1 MLPTTKCKGCSKCRP
16 DDVVP
21 KLPAGCVIH
30 PEYDDTGERGNWTNK
45 AEFLLSMIGYAVG
58 LGNVWR
64 FPYLAFEN
72 GGGAFLLPYLT
83 MLVLAGLPIFFL
95 EVSLG
100 QFCSQGPLG
109 AFNGVPIVK
118 GLGVAMVVV
127 SVYVGVYYNVVIC
140 YTLYFLFSSLTS
152 ELPWDSCNNDWNTPA
167 CLHSTSVYNM
177 TLNFTLPSSLETGF
191 NNSQRFNTTRSNF
204 SLAHRISPSE
214 EYWNYKVLEK
224 TKGIEN
230 LGKIRW
236 ELALILL
243 LAWIIIYACLIKGV
257 KSSGKAVYFTAT
269 FPYVVL
275 TVLLIR
281 GLTLDGAMDG
291 VRYFFEPKWEKLLTA
306 KVWKDAATQI
316 FYSLSASWGGLIT
329 LSSYNKFN
337 NNCYRDSV
345 IVVLTN
351 SFTSIFAGVTIFA
364 VIGFMAH
371 VLKTDIASVAA
382 DGPGLAFVVYPE
394 ALSQM
399 PFAPV
404 WSVLFFL
411 MLFTLG
417 LDTMFATLET
427 IVTSL
432 TDACPRQLRHRKCL
446 FTLAVCIFLFLIGLP
461 LVTQGGF
468 FYLHLLDSYVA
479 SYSLIV
485 CAIVEMLSISYIYGL
500 NRFCEDIKMM
510 TGHKPNAYW
519 KVTWSV
525 ISPAVLTFILI
536 YSIADYKPLKLDE
549 YNFPL
554 WANILGWFTVAS
566 SVMCIPIFAIREI
579 ARNKGTFLERIKSA
593 CRPHKRWGPYL
604 KKDRVGFYAFN
615 VHPPA
620 VTNVRGID
628 NDSDATLLND
638 TAQDTPSTSKRN
650 LNTTEA
656 VSEG

>member
-1 MLPTTKCKGCSKCRP
+1 
-16 DDVVP
+16 
-21 KLPAGCVIH
+21 
-30 PEYDDTGERGNWTNK
+30 ERGNWTNK

-72 GGGAFLLPYLT
+72 GGGAFLIPYLT

-109 AFNGVPIVK
+109 AFNGVPLVK
-118 GLGVAMVVV
+118 ALTSLEFASIYKTCISYLIHQLNGFKSTFHFHQGLGAAMVVV
-127 SVYVGVYYNVVIC
+127 SVYVGIYYNVVIS
-140 YTLYFLFSSLTS
+140 YTLYFLFSSFTS
-152 ELPWDSCNNDWNTPA
+152 ELPWARCNNQWNTQA
-167 CLHSTSVYNM
+167 CVHSSSIYNKGLQKGKESNAPKYPKRAYQSELQLELCYGYTAIFTFYCGYSVKFDSINSNIRTCLKFGYKAFSRTYNL
-177 TLNFTLPSSLETGF
+177 TGNLPT
-191 NNSQRFNTTRSNF
+191 NISQRFNANLSTIFPSKRV
-204 SLAHRISPSE
+204 SPSE
-214 EYWNYKVLEK
+214 EYWNFKVLEK
-224 TKGIEN
+224 TNNIEN

-243 LAWIIIYACLIKGV
+243 LAWIIIYGCLIKGI

-275 TVLLIR
+275 TILLAR
-281 GLTLDGAMDG
+281 AFTLEGAMDG
-291 VRYFFEPKWEKLLTA
+291 VFYFFNPKWDKLLTA

-337 NNCYRDSV
+337 NNCYRDSI
-345 IVVLTN
+345 IVVITN

-394 ALSQM
+394 ALTQM
-399 PFAPV
+399 PVSPL

-432 TDACPRQLRHRKCL
+432 TDAFPRQLRHQKCI
-446 FTLAVCIFLFLIGLP
+446 FTLAVCVFLLLIGLP

-468 FYLHLLDSYVA
+468 YYLHLLDSYVA

-500 NRFCEDIKMM
+500 NRFCDDIKMM
-510 TGHKPNAYW
+510 TGRRPNVYW
-519 KVTWSV
+519 RVTWSLV
-525 ISPAVLTFILI
+525 SPAVLTFILV
-536 YSIADYKPLKLDE
+536 YSIANYKPLKLDD
-549 YNFPL
+549 YSFPV
-554 WANILGWFTVAS
+554 WANVLGWFTVAS
-566 SVMCIPIFAIREI
+566 SVLCIPVGAALEVG
-579 ARNKGTFLERIKSA
+579 RNSGSFL
-593 CRPHKRWGPYL
+593 
-604 KKDRVGFYAFN
+604 
-615 VHPPA
+615 
-620 VTNVRGID
+620 
-628 NDSDATLLND
+628 
-638 TAQDTPSTSKRN
+638 
-650 LNTTEA
+650 
-656 VSEG
+656 

>member
-1 MLPTTKCKGCSKCRP
+1 
-16 DDVVP
+16 
-21 KLPAGCVIH
+21 
-30 PEYDDTGERGNWTNK
+30 EYDETGERGNWTNK

-72 GGGAFLLPYLT
+72 GGGAFLIPYLT

-109 AFNGVPIVK
+109 AFNGVPLVK
-118 GLGVAMVVV
+118 GLGAAMVVV
-127 SVYVGVYYNVVIC
+127 SVYVGIYYNVVIS
-140 YTLYFLFSSLTS
+140 YTLYFLFSSFTS
-152 ELPWDSCNNDWNTPA
+152 ELPWARCNNQWNTQA
-167 CLHSTSVYNM
+167 CCC
-177 TLNFTLPSSLETGF
+177 LNFILTHVHYWTYNLTGNLPT
-191 NNSQRFNTTRSNF
+191 NISQRFNANLSTIFPSKRV
-204 SLAHRISPSE
+204 SPSE
-214 EYWNYKVLEK
+214 EYWNFKVLEK
-224 TKGIEN
+224 TNNIEN

-243 LAWIIIYACLIKGV
+243 LAWIIIYGCLIKGI

-275 TVLLIR
+275 TILLAR
-281 GLTLDGAMDG
+281 AFTLEGAMDG
-291 VRYFFEPKWEKLLTA
+291 VFYFFNPKWDKLLTA

-337 NNCYRDSV
+337 NNCYRDSI
-345 IVVLTN
+345 IVVITN

-394 ALSQM
+394 ALTQM
-399 PFAPV
+399 PVSPL

-432 TDACPRQLRHRKCL
+432 TDAFPRQLRHQKCI
-446 FTLAVCIFLFLIGLP
+446 FTLAVCVFLLLIGLP

-468 FYLHLLDSYVA
+468 YYLHLLDSYVA

-500 NRFCEDIKMM
+500 NRFCDDIKMM
-510 TGHKPNAYW
+510 TGRRPNVYW
-519 KVTWSV
+519 RVTWSLV
-525 ISPAVLTFILI
+525 SPAVLTFILV
-536 YSIADYKPLKLDE
+536 YSIANYKPLKLDD
-549 YNFPL
+549 YSFPV
-554 WANILGWFTVAS
+554 WANVLGWFTVAS
-566 SVMCIPIFAIREI
+566 SVLCIPVGAALEVG
-579 ARNKGTFLERIKSA
+579 RNSGSFLQRIKAASKP
-593 CRPHKRWGPYL
+593 RRKWGPYL
-604 KKDRVGFYAFN
+604 KEDR
-615 VHPPA
+615 
-620 VTNVRGID
+620 
-628 NDSDATLLND
+628 
-638 TAQDTPSTSKRN
+638 
-650 LNTTEA
+650 
-656 VSEG
+656 

>member
-1 MLPTTKCKGCSKCRP
+1 
-16 DDVVP
+16 
-21 KLPAGCVIH
+21 
-30 PEYDDTGERGNWTNK
+30 ETGERGNWTNK

-72 GGGAFLLPYLT
+72 GGGAFLIPYLT

-109 AFNGVPIVK
+109 AFNGVPLVK
-118 GLGVAMVVV
+118 GT
-127 SVYVGVYYNVVIC
+127 YN
-140 YTLYFLFSSLTS
+140 LTGN
-152 ELPWDSCNNDWNTPA
+152 LPTNI
-167 CLHSTSVYNM
+167 
-177 TLNFTLPSSLETGF
+177 
-191 NNSQRFNTTRSNF
+191 SQRFNANLSTIFPSKRV
-204 SLAHRISPSE
+204 SPSE
-214 EYWNYKVLEK
+214 EYWNFKVLEK
-224 TKGIEN
+224 TNNIEN

-243 LAWIIIYACLIKGV
+243 LAWIIIYGCLIKGI

-275 TVLLIR
+275 TILLAR
-281 GLTLDGAMDG
+281 AFTLEGAMDG
-291 VRYFFEPKWEKLLTA
+291 VFYFFNPKWDKLLTA

-337 NNCYRDSV
+337 NNCYRDSI
-345 IVVLTN
+345 IVVITN

-394 ALSQM
+394 ALTQM
-399 PFAPV
+399 PVSPL

-432 TDACPRQLRHRKCL
+432 TDAFPRQLRHQKCI
-446 FTLAVCIFLFLIGLP
+446 FTLAVCVFLLLIGLP

-468 FYLHLLDSYVA
+468 YYLHLLDSYVA

-485 CAIVEMLSISYIYGL
+485 CAIVEMLSISYIYGEWFSL
-500 NRFCEDIKMM
+500 NRFCDDIKMM
-510 TGHKPNAYW
+510 TGRRPNVYW
-519 KVTWSV
+519 RVTWSLV
-525 ISPAVLTFILI
+525 SPAVLTFILV
-536 YSIADYKPLKLDE
+536 YSIANYKPLKLDD
-549 YNFPL
+549 YSFPV
-554 WANILGWFTVAS
+554 WANVLGWFTVAS
-566 SVMCIPIFAIREI
+566 SVLCIPVGAALEVG
-579 ARNKGTFLERIKSA
+579 RNSGSFLQ
-593 CRPHKRWGPYL
+593 
-604 KKDRVGFYAFN
+604 V
-615 VHPPA
+615 
-620 VTNVRGID
+620 
-628 NDSDATLLND
+628 
-638 TAQDTPSTSKRN
+638 
-650 LNTTEA
+650 
-656 VSEG
+656 

>member
-1 MLPTTKCKGCSKCRP
+1 IYSINFPQ
-16 DDVVP
+16 
-21 KLPAGCVIH
+21 
-30 PEYDDTGERGNWTNK
+30 EYDETGERGNWTNK

-72 GGGAFLLPYLT
+72 GGGAFLIPYLT

-109 AFNGVPIVK
+109 AFNGVPLVK
-118 GLGVAMVVV
+118 GLGAAMVVV
-127 SVYVGVYYNVVIC
+127 SVYVGIYYNVVIS
-140 YTLYFLFSSLTS
+140 YTLYFLFSSFTS
-152 ELPWDSCNNDWNTPA
+152 ELPWARCNNQWNTQA
-167 CLHSTSVYNM
+167 CVHSSSIYNSNQ
-177 TLNFTLPSSLETGF
+177 TPQNIPKGH
-191 NNSQRFNTTRSNF
+191 TRV
-204 SLAHRISPSE
+204 SPSE
-214 EYWNYKVLEK
+214 EYWNFKVLEK
-224 TKGIEN
+224 TNNIEN

-243 LAWIIIYACLIKGV
+243 LAWIIIYGCLIKGI

-275 TVLLIR
+275 TILLAR
-281 GLTLDGAMDG
+281 AFTLEGAMDG
-291 VRYFFEPKWEKLLTA
+291 VFYFFNPKWDKLLTA

-337 NNCYRDSV
+337 NNCYRDSI
-345 IVVLTN
+345 IVVITN

-394 ALSQM
+394 ALTQM
-399 PFAPV
+399 PVSPL

-432 TDACPRQLRHRKCL
+432 TDAFPRQLRHQKCI
-446 FTLAVCIFLFLIGLP
+446 FTLAVCVFLLLIGLP

-468 FYLHLLDSYVA
+468 YYLHLLDSYVA

-500 NRFCEDIKMM
+500 NRFCDDIKMM
-510 TGHKPNAYW
+510 TGRRPNVYW
-519 KVTWSV
+519 RVTWSLV
-525 ISPAVLTFILI
+525 SPAVLTFILV
-536 YSIADYKPLKLDE
+536 YSIANYKPLKLDD
-549 YNFPL
+549 YSFPV
-554 WANILGWFTVAS
+554 WANVLGWFTVAS
-566 SVMCIPIFAIREI
+566 SVLCIPVGA
-579 ARNKGTFLERIKSA
+579 ALE
-593 CRPHKRWGPYL
+593 
-604 KKDRVGFYAFN
+604 V
-615 VHPPA
+615 
-620 VTNVRGID
+620 
-628 NDSDATLLND
+628 
-638 TAQDTPSTSKRN
+638 
-650 LNTTEA
+650 
-656 VSEG
+656 

>member
-1 MLPTTKCKGCSKCRP
+1 
-16 DDVVP
+16 
-21 KLPAGCVIH
+21 
-30 PEYDDTGERGNWTNK
+30 
-45 AEFLLSMIGYAVG
+45 MIGYAVG

-72 GGGAFLLPYLT
+72 GGGAFLIPYLT

-109 AFNGVPIVK
+109 AFNGVPLVK
-118 GLGVAMVVV
+118 GLGAAMVVV
-127 SVYVGVYYNVVIC
+127 SVYVGIYYNVVIS
-140 YTLYFLFSSLTS
+140 YTLYFLFSSFTS
-152 ELPWDSCNNDWNTPA
+152 ELPWARCNNQWNTQA
-167 CLHSTSVYNM
+167 CVHSSSIYN
-177 TLNFTLPSSLETGF
+177 
-191 NNSQRFNTTRSNF
+191 SN
-204 SLAHRISPSE
+204 PSE
-214 EYWNYKVLEK
+214 EYWNFKVLEK
-224 TKGIEN
+224 TNNIEN

-243 LAWIIIYACLIKGV
+243 LAWIIIYGCLIKGI

-275 TVLLIR
+275 TILLAR
-281 GLTLDGAMDG
+281 AFTLEGAMDG
-291 VRYFFEPKWEKLLTA
+291 VFYFFNPKWDKLLTA

-337 NNCYRDSV
+337 NNCYRDSI
-345 IVVLTN
+345 IVVITN

-382 DGPGLAFVVYPE
+382 DGKSSLIYINRERAILRDPSLNALTVDLMDMGCTKSSSMRLVLNHYPPVARPGLAFVVYPE
-394 ALSQM
+394 ALTQM
-399 PFAPV
+399 PVSPL

-432 TDACPRQLRHRKCL
+432 TDAFPRQLRHQKCI
-446 FTLAVCIFLFLIGLP
+446 FTLAVCVFLLLIGLP

-468 FYLHLLDSYVA
+468 YYLHLLDSYVA

-500 NRFCEDIKMM
+500 NRFCDDIKMM
-510 TGHKPNAYW
+510 TGRRPNVYW
-519 KVTWSV
+519 RVTWSLV
-525 ISPAVLTFILI
+525 SPAVLTFILV
-536 YSIADYKPLKLDE
+536 YSIANYK
-549 YNFPL
+549 
-554 WANILGWFTVAS
+554 
-566 SVMCIPIFAIREI
+566 
-579 ARNKGTFLERIKSA
+579 
-593 CRPHKRWGPYL
+593 
-604 KKDRVGFYAFN
+604 
-615 VHPPA
+615 
-620 VTNVRGID
+620 
-628 NDSDATLLND
+628 
-638 TAQDTPSTSKRN
+638 
-650 LNTTEA
+650 
-656 VSEG
+656 